1 MIEGP
6 GVWWRF
12 HEDEVTRQQV
22 RPGTARRVWPYL
34 RRYRGPMVLLVLIT
48 SADSA
53 IAVTIPLILRLIID
67 DGIERHRG
75 SVIVALA
82 LTVAGLA
89 LVEAGAQHVSSRY
102 SDWIGESLVLELRTS
117 VFRHVLRQ
125 PLAFF
130 TRTQTGSLVSR
141 MDDINETQRAVGG
154 LMSESLAVLLNLVL
168 VLAAMFWLSWQ
179 LSLVALAV
187 IPLFVL
193 PGKVPA
199 KRSERLVRQEMQLSG
214 ELSAMMAERSDVSG
228 ALLAM
233 LYGRPAED
241 AGVFTRKASR
251 VRDLTVASRA
261 GMNLL
266 IVFVTLLAA
275 LVTAL
280 VYGLGGTLVM
290 HGVLQLGTL
299 VAFIALVSQ
308 LYGPLNTMSSLPV
321 EVLTALVSFDRVF
334 EILDLEP
341 LIAERP
347 AAYPLT
353 HTREAPAV
361 EVEGVWFRYPEAD
374 RVSLASLE
382 PAALPTPERPGDAWV
397 LRDVTFEVPAG
408 KLTALV
414 GPSGAGKTTITHL
427 VPRLYDPVRGT
438 VRIGG
443 HDIRDLTLESL
454 RSVVGVVPQ
463 DAHLLHD
470 TIRANLLY
478 ARPSATQ
485 QELTEACQAARIWEL
500 ISSLPDGLDTI
511 AGDRGY
517 RFSGGEKQ
525 RLALARLLL
534 KAPSVVVL
542 DEATAHLDSESEAAI
557 QRALKT
563 ALAGRTSLVI
573 AHRLSTVRAADQI
586 LVVDDGQIAER
597 GTHEE
602 LLAASG
608 VYAGLYRTQFAP
620 QAALWSF
627 LKQCDISCT
636 NVGARTSSTT
646 RNVRDEAPGH
656 SSRWRRL
663 SPRLSSRF
671 RGWWCR
677 SGRLGCARPG
687 CRVVAVSGTSLGAV
701 SLCGGG
707 GTAGSGCTRM
717 LFRLYARAWCD
728 RCRTGRRGSR
738 TRQRCTRGCGPGP
751 GAGGRGWAGT
761 AARHAHARRSPQRSG
776 PAGSA
781 AWRSGPRLRLRGGRG
796 VPVSGPRRGRAGP
809 VRRLCPGLSRAGAG

>member
-12 HEDEVTRQQV
+12 HEDDVTRQQV

-34 RRYRGPMVLLVLIT
+34 RRYRGPMVLLVVIT
-48 SADSA
+48 AVDSA

-67 DGIERHRG
+67 DGILRHRE
-75 SVIVALA
+75 SVVVALA
-82 LTVAGLA
+82 LAVAGLA
-89 LVEAGAQHVSSRY
+89 LVEAGVQHVSSRY
-102 SDWIGESLVLELRTS
+102 SDWIGASLVLELRTS
-117 VFRHVLRQ
+117 AFRQVLRQ

-141 MDDINETQRAVGG
+141 MEDIDETQRVIGA
-154 LMSESLAVLLNLVL
+154 LLSESLSVLLNLVL
-168 VLAAMFWLSWQ
+168 VLTAMFWLSWQ

-193 PGKVPA
+193 PGRVA
-199 KRSERLVRQEMQLSG
+199 GKRSQRLVRQEMQLSG
-214 ELSAMMAERSDVSG
+214 ELSAMTAERSDVSG

-233 LYGRPAED
+233 LYGRPEED
-241 AGVFTRKASR
+241 AAVFARKASR

-266 IVFVTLLAA
+266 VVFVTLLAV

-290 HGVLQLGTL
+290 NGVFQLGTL
-299 VAFIALVSQ
+299 VAFIALVSE
-308 LYGPLNTMSSLPV
+308 LYGPLTSISSLPV
-321 EVLTALVSFDRVF
+321 EILTSLVSFDRVF

-347 AAYPLT
+347 GAYPLPR
-353 HTREAPAV
+353 TREAPGV
-361 EVEGVWFRYPEAD
+361 EMAGVWFRYPGAD
-374 RVSLASLE
+374 QVSLASLE
-382 PAALPTPERPGDAWV
+382 PAAAPGQEQTGDAWV
-397 LRDVTFEVPAG
+397 LRDVTFQVPPG

-427 VPRLYDPVRGT
+427 VPRLYDPVRGV

-443 HDIRDLTLESL
+443 HDVRDLTLESL

-463 DAHLLHD
+463 DAHLFHD
-470 TIRANLLY
+470 TIRANLAY
-478 ARPSATQ
+478 ARPSATE
-485 QELTEACQAARIWEL
+485 QELTEACRAARIWEL

-542 DEATAHLDSESEAAI
+542 DEATAHLDSESELAI
-557 QRALKT
+557 QRALAT

-586 LVVDDGQIAER
+586 LVVDGGQIAER
-597 GTHEE
+597 GTHDE
-602 LLAASG
+602 LLAAGG
-608 VYAGLYRTQFAP
+608 VYAGLYRTQFAS
-620 QAALWSF
+620 QAA
-627 LKQCDISCT
+627 
-636 NVGARTSSTT
+636 
-646 RNVRDEAPGH
+646 
-656 SSRWRRL
+656 
-663 SPRLSSRF
+663 
-671 RGWWCR
+671 
-677 SGRLGCARPG
+677 
-687 CRVVAVSGTSLGAV
+687 
-701 SLCGGG
+701 
-707 GTAGSGCTRM
+707 
-717 LFRLYARAWCD
+717 
-728 RCRTGRRGSR
+728 
-738 TRQRCTRGCGPGP
+738 
-751 GAGGRGWAGT
+751 
-761 AARHAHARRSPQRSG
+761 
-776 PAGSA
+776 
-781 AWRSGPRLRLRGGRG
+781 
-796 VPVSGPRRGRAGP
+796 
-809 VRRLCPGLSRAGAG
+809 